1 MSQSQK
7 WGKLERL
14 ITWRRLHSVARL
26 PRVNAEALV
35 KGYWAMRDW
44 RDREIGWMLAV
55 RRLMLH
61 QNHCRTLWP
70 VTSTMTNTA
79 PSTDTFSTSWTQ
91 AVLAHAL
98 LTQSDLTQTTS
109 FFNTVLETEPK
120 FSYRSDFLELQKA
133 LWPEKM
139 TKKNYCPDTNGLN
152 YSLKHFNA
160 IPKYQPTIRHGSMA
174 YITQKN
180 MQYLE
185 V

>member
-55 RRLMLH
+55 WRLMLH

-98 LTQSDLTQTTS
+98 LTQSALTQTTS
-109 FFNTVLETEPK
+109 FFQHCFRDWANSFHIVVTFWNYRKLSDQKKWPRKTIVLTLM
-120 FSYRSDFLELQKA
+120 D
-133 LWPEKM
+133 W
-139 TKKNYCPDTNGLN
+139 
-152 YSLKHFNA
+152 
-160 IPKYQPTIRHGSMA
+160 II
-174 YITQKN
+174 
-180 MQYLE
+180 